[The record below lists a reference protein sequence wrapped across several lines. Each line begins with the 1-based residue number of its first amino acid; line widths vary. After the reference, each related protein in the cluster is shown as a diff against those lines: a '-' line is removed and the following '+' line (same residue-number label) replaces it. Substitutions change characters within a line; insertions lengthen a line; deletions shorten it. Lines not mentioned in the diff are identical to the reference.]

1 MPHHGRVF
9 SSPALQLLTVS
20 LYAVFIPSVH
30 GFLFSSSYLVGQGNK
45 LCCYIIKHC
54 DARFTTAL
62 KSLNDTLLTC
72 KFYENSFT
80 SLKVSVMIK
89 SFGG

>member
-1 MPHHGRVF
+1 M
-9 SSPALQLLTVS
+9 
-20 LYAVFIPSVH
+20 
-30 GFLFSSSYLVGQGNK
+30 GFVQFFFVIVLSCWTK

-72 KFYENSFT
+72 KFYENGFT